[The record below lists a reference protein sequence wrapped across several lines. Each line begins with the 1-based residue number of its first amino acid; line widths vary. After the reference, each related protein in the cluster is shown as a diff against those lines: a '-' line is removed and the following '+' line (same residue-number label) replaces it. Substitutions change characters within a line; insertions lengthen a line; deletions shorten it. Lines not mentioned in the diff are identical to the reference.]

1 MELRCFC
8 STGNEAPTS
17 RSLISEF
24 IRPLQ
29 VSGDKPELLSVKP
42 TFLTRGRAS
51 SPARALLSEV
61 YYSVHLYSI
70 FLHVRNQIDSIH
82 LKQMESNKLWKDG
95 LKIPNDTVETQRG
108 RIPNNFNR
116 LLHVFTQ
123 KHFCCHSGQWSS
135 NSFCEK
141 AFYYY
146 FFFKMNSPVL
156 DPFPRSCLCDP
167 LRRRHI
173 WENAD

>member
-1 MELRCFC
+1 MELCCFC

-61 YYSVHLYSI
+61 NYSVHLYSI
-70 FLHVRNQIDSIH
+70 FLPVRNQIDSIH
-82 LKQMESNKLWKDG
+82 LKQMESNKLRKDG
-95 LKIPNDTVETQRG
+95 LKIPNDTVEIQRG

-116 LLHVFTQ
+116 LLHIFDP
-123 KHFCCHSGQWSS
+123 
-135 NSFCEK
+135 K
-141 AFYYY
+141 AFLL
-146 FFFKMNSPVL
+146 SL
-156 DPFPRSCLCDP
+156 RSVEL
-167 LRRRHI
+167 
-173 WENAD
+173 